1 MAVVPSHAEYVRSVL
16 TSGAIAGSPVATS
29 WQRCAEQYRLDPAT
43 PPRMRRLSDAEL
55 GELEQG
61 MEPILRS
68 AGPALERLQRATGNR
83 GVCQLLTNAEGI
95 PLHWSGAE
103 CDQGELQ
110 AWGLCRGVDW
120 SEVHNGTNGIGTSLI
135 ERRAL
140 VVRQDQHYYARALA
154 ITCASAPVYDHD
166 GALAGALNVTF
177 YGIASNMAPA
187 GLLLST
193 ITDAARQIEIDHF
206 HRHFRHA
213 SVISL
218 PWPARCG
225 AVLLA
230 VDRDNVV
237 IGASRG
243 ARHVLGLCDA
253 AIRQGVVASDCLD
266 ALNGAEGED
275 GLAHAE
281 RGAIRRALLRERGNV
296 TATSRRLGISLATA
310 KRKICSHA
318 IRR

>member
-1 MAVVPSHAEYVRSVL
+1 MALSEQERKLLEQLEASLKADDPDLADTL
-16 TSGAIAGSPVATS
+16 SGAGSV
-29 WQRCAEQYRLDPAT
+29 RIH
-43 PPRMRRLSDAEL
+43 RR
-55 GELEQG
+55 
-61 MEPILRS
+61 
-68 AGPALERLQRATGNR
+68 RATLAGI
-83 GVCQLLTNAEGI
+83 GFIVGIIALIGGI

-253 AIRQGVVASDCLD
+253 AIRQGVVSSDCLD

-275 GLAHAE
+275 RLAHAE